1 MDPTESDG
9 LTESVTEE
17 SAEESPVVQDQPVRR
32 IMKGLK
38 KYNSMVRKL
47 KSRVN
52 DKRVNPKV
60 VKSKATAVVMS
71 LAKVSRPNE
80 DGQGVF
86 FSCVISTAAAFD
98 FTTFGLIVL
107 SFTMLMSFL
116 AIDLYFFSSFAVLSC
131 HARQRGEGES
141 GATDVVSRT
150 DIYSL

>member
-1 MDPTESDG
+1 MEPAESDG
-9 LTESVTEE
+9 LTKSVTEE
-17 SAEESPVVQDQPVRR
+17 SAEESPVVQDQPVRK

-52 DKRVNPKV
+52 EKRVNPKV

-80 DGQGVF
+80 DGQGDGF
-86 FSCVISTAAAFD
+86 ACFISTAAAFD
-98 FTTFGLIVL
+98 FTAFGLIVL
-107 SFTMLMSFL
+107 SFTVLMSFL
-116 AIDLYFFSSFAVLSC
+116 AIDLYFFSSFTVLSC
-131 HARQRGEGES
+131 HARQQGEGES
-141 GATDVVSRT
+141 GATNVVSRT